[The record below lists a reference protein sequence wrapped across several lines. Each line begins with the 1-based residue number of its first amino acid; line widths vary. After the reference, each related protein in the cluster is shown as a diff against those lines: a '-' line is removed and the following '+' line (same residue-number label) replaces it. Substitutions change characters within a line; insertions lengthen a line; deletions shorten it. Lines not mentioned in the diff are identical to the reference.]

1 MLATIFLTV
10 FIDLLG
16 VGIIIPVLAPLFLN
30 PFSGMLPL
38 DYQSVIFTRQ
48 LLFGLLIS
56 VYPLAQFFGAPIL
69 GAMSD
74 RFGRRKILLLSLAGT
89 CIGYLF
95 FGAGIALSSLVT
107 LFISRAIDGFTGG
120 NISIALSAIADIS
133 DPKEKARNFG
143 LVGMAFGLGFI
154 LGPYIG
160 GKLADPTVVSWF
172 THSTP
177 FWFAAALTFVN
188 IILVTIRF
196 PETLKTRTNTRIS
209 ALTGFRNIAKAFKM
223 QNLRTMFIVI
233 FFLTIGF
240 NFFTQF
246 FQVYLIE
253 KFHFTTG
260 NIGDIF
266 AYIGLWI
273 AFSQGVVTRILSK
286 KFKPQQILPF
296 SCVLLSASLLALVI
310 PDKSWMLLLI
320 LPFVAISNGLTL
332 PNSTAMI
339 SNLAGKDSQGEVMG
353 INQSIQ
359 SLGQAIPPIIAGII
373 STIDKTLPIFM
384 ASCFIFL
391 SWIIF
396 ITFFT
401 NKKQEVFHRTP

>member
-30 PFSGMLPL
+30 PMSGILPV
-38 DYQSVIFTRQ
+38 DYQSAILTRQ
-48 LLFGLLIS
+48 LLLGLLIS

-74 RFGRRKILLLSLAGT
+74 RFGRKKILIVSLIGT

-95 FGAGIALSSLVT
+95 FGAGIAAASLAT
-107 LFISRAIDGFTGG
+107 LFMSRAIDGFTGG

-133 DPKEKARNFG
+133 DPKEKTRNFG
-143 LVGMAFGLGFI
+143 LIGMAFGLGFI

-177 FWFAAALTFVN
+177 FWFAAALTFLN
-188 IILVTIRF
+188 IMLVAFRF
-196 PETLKTRTNTRIS
+196 PETLKTRVQTRIS
-209 ALTGFRNIAKAFKM
+209 AFTGFRNIAKAFRM
-223 QNLRTMFIVI
+223 PNLRTMFLVV

-253 KFHFTTG
+253 KFQFTTG
-260 NIGDIF
+260 NIGDLF

-273 AFSQGVVTRILSK
+273 AFGQGVVTRIASK
-286 KFKPQQILPF
+286 KFKPHQILSV
-296 SCVLLSASLLALVI
+296 SCVMLSAALLALLI
-310 PDKSWMLLLI
+310 PDKSWMLLI
-320 LPFVAISNGLTL
+320 VLPFVAIANGLTQ

-339 SNLAGKDSQGEVMG
+339 SNLSSKEAQGEVLG

-359 SLGQAIPPIIAGII
+359 SLGMAIPPIIAGII
-373 STIDKTLPIFM
+373 STIDRILPIFM
-384 ASCFIFL
+384 ASCFVFLAWVIFL
-391 SWIIF
+391 AFYS
-396 ITFFT
+396 
-401 NKKQEVFHRTP
+401 NRKQEVFQ

>member
-30 PFSGMLPL
+30 PMSGILPV
-38 DYQSVIFTRQ
+38 DYQSAILTRQ
-48 LLFGLLIS
+48 LLLGLLIS
-56 VYPLAQFFGAPIL
+56 VYPMAQFFGAPIL

-74 RFGRRKILLLSLAGT
+74 RFGRKKILILSLVGT

-95 FGAGIALSSLVT
+95 FGAGIAAASLIT

-133 DPKEKARNFG
+133 DPKEKAKNFG
-143 LVGMAFGLGFI
+143 LIGMAFGLGFI

-160 GKLADPTVVSWF
+160 GKLADPSVVGWF

-177 FWFAAALTFVN
+177 FWFAAALTFLN
-188 IILVTIRF
+188 IILVTFRF
-196 PETLKTRTNTRIS
+196 PETLKNRVQTRIS
-209 ALTGFRNIAKAFKM
+209 ALTGFRNIAKAFRM
-223 QNLRTMFIVI
+223 PNLRTMFLVV

-253 KFHFTTG
+253 KFQFTTG
-260 NIGDIF
+260 NIGDLF

-273 AFSQGVVTRILSK
+273 AFGQGVVTRIASK
-286 KFKPQQILPF
+286 KFKPQQILSV
-296 SCVLLSASLLALVI
+296 SCVMLSASLLALLI
-310 PDKSWMLLLI
+310 PDKSWMLLI
-320 LPFVAISNGLTL
+320 VLPFVAISNGLTQ

-339 SNLAGKDSQGEVMG
+339 SNLSSKESQGEVLG

-359 SLGQAIPPIIAGII
+359 SLGMAIPPIIAGII
-373 STIDKTLPIFM
+373 STIDRILPIFM
-384 ASCFIFL
+384 ASCFVFLAWVIFL
-391 SWIIF
+391 AFYS
-396 ITFFT
+396 
-401 NKKQEVFHRTP
+401 NRKQEVFQ